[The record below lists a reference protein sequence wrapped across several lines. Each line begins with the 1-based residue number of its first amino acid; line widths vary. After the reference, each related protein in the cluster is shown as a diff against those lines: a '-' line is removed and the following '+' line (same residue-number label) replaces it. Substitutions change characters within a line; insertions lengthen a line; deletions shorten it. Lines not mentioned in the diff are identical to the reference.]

1 MIIFGDEMKYFGIVI
16 NETKDPDMAVTKRIR
31 TYLESRGAECT
42 AVKNAQELNNQVEC
56 VLVLGGDG
64 TMLQAAGGVAGK
76 NIPMIGVNLGTL
88 GFLVEIELENLEEE
102 DFQTAITFIQFLSD
116 TRKKKK
122 AADSKSIL
130 AEIQGMFQDN
140 TGWND
145 EESMIADM
153 AAFRKERMGL

>member
-1 MIIFGDEMKYFGIVI
+1 MS
-16 NETKDPDMAVTKRIR
+16 P
-31 TYLESRGAECT
+31 T
-42 AVKNAQELNNQVEC
+42 AVVVNR
-56 VLVLGGDG
+56 
-64 TMLQAAGGVAGK
+64 ML
-76 NIPMIGVNLGTL
+76 
-88 GFLVEIELENLEEE
+88 EDLEEE

-122 AADSKSIL
+122 AADSKSVL
-130 AEIQGMFQDN
+130 AEIQGMFQDD

>member
-1 MIIFGDEMKYFGIVI
+1 ML
-16 NETKDPDMAVTKRIR
+16 P
-31 TYLESRGAECT
+31 T
-42 AVKNAQELNNQVEC
+42 AVVVNK
-56 VLVLGGDG
+56 
-64 TMLQAAGGVAGK
+64 ML
-76 NIPMIGVNLGTL
+76 
-88 GFLVEIELENLEEE
+88 EDLEEE

-130 AEIQGMFQDN
+130 AEIQGMFQGD

>member
-1 MIIFGDEMKYFGIVI
+1 MSP
-16 NETKDPDMAVTKRIR
+16 TAVT
-31 TYLESRGAECT
+31 
-42 AVKNAQELNNQVEC
+42 
-56 VLVLGGDG
+56 
-64 TMLQAAGGVAGK
+64 
-76 NIPMIGVNLGTL
+76 VNRM
-88 GFLVEIELENLEEE
+88 LENLEEE

-130 AEIQGMFQDN
+130 AEIQGMFQGD

>member
-1 MIIFGDEMKYFGIVI
+1 ML
-16 NETKDPDMAVTKRIR
+16 P
-31 TYLESRGAECT
+31 T
-42 AVKNAQELNNQVEC
+42 AVVVNR
-56 VLVLGGDG
+56 
-64 TMLQAAGGVAGK
+64 ML
-76 NIPMIGVNLGTL
+76 
-88 GFLVEIELENLEEE
+88 EDLEEE

-130 AEIQGMFQDN
+130 AEIQGMFQGD

-153 AAFRKERMGL
+153 AAFRRERMGL

>member
-1 MIIFGDEMKYFGIVI
+1 MSP
-16 NETKDPDMAVTKRIR
+16 TAVT
-31 TYLESRGAECT
+31 
-42 AVKNAQELNNQVEC
+42 
-56 VLVLGGDG
+56 
-64 TMLQAAGGVAGK
+64 
-76 NIPMIGVNLGTL
+76 VNRM
-88 GFLVEIELENLEEE
+88 LENLEEE

-130 AEIQGMFQDN
+130 AEIQGMFQDD

>member
-1 MIIFGDEMKYFGIVI
+1 MS
-16 NETKDPDMAVTKRIR
+16 P
-31 TYLESRGAECT
+31 T
-42 AVKNAQELNNQVEC
+42 AVV
-56 VLVLGGDG
+56 
-64 TMLQAAGGVAGK
+64 
-76 NIPMIGVNLGTL
+76 VNRM
-88 GFLVEIELENLEEE
+88 LENLEEE

-130 AEIQGMFQDN
+130 AEIQGMFQGD

>member
-1 MIIFGDEMKYFGIVI
+1 ML
-16 NETKDPDMAVTKRIR
+16 P
-31 TYLESRGAECT
+31 T
-42 AVKNAQELNNQVEC
+42 AVV
-56 VLVLGGDG
+56 
-64 TMLQAAGGVAGK
+64 
-76 NIPMIGVNLGTL
+76 VNRM
-88 GFLVEIELENLEEE
+88 LENLEEE

-122 AADSKSIL
+122 AADSKNIL
-130 AEIQGMFQDN
+130 AEIQGMFQGD

>member
-1 MIIFGDEMKYFGIVI
+1 MSP
-16 NETKDPDMAVTKRIR
+16 TAVT
-31 TYLESRGAECT
+31 
-42 AVKNAQELNNQVEC
+42 
-56 VLVLGGDG
+56 
-64 TMLQAAGGVAGK
+64 
-76 NIPMIGVNLGTL
+76 VNRM
-88 GFLVEIELENLEEE
+88 LENLEEE
-102 DFQTAITFIQFLSD
+102 DFQTAITFIQFLAD

-130 AEIQGMFQDN
+130 AEIQGMFQGD

>member
-1 MIIFGDEMKYFGIVI
+1 ML
-16 NETKDPDMAVTKRIR
+16 P
-31 TYLESRGAECT
+31 T
-42 AVKNAQELNNQVEC
+42 AVVISR
-56 VLVLGGDG
+56 
-64 TMLQAAGGVAGK
+64 ML
-76 NIPMIGVNLGTL
+76 
-88 GFLVEIELENLEEE
+88 EDLEEE

-130 AEIQGMFQDN
+130 AEIQGMFQGD

>member
-1 MIIFGDEMKYFGIVI
+1 MS
-16 NETKDPDMAVTKRIR
+16 P
-31 TYLESRGAECT
+31 T
-42 AVKNAQELNNQVEC
+42 AVVVNK
-56 VLVLGGDG
+56 
-64 TMLQAAGGVAGK
+64 ML
-76 NIPMIGVNLGTL
+76 
-88 GFLVEIELENLEEE
+88 EDLEEE

-130 AEIQGMFQDN
+130 AEIQGMFQGD

>member
-1 MIIFGDEMKYFGIVI
+1 MS
-16 NETKDPDMAVTKRIR
+16 P
-31 TYLESRGAECT
+31 T
-42 AVKNAQELNNQVEC
+42 AVVVNR
-56 VLVLGGDG
+56 
-64 TMLQAAGGVAGK
+64 ML
-76 NIPMIGVNLGTL
+76 
-88 GFLVEIELENLEEE
+88 EDLEEE

-130 AEIQGMFQDN
+130 AEIQGMFQGD

>member
-1 MIIFGDEMKYFGIVI
+1 MS
-16 NETKDPDMAVTKRIR
+16 P
-31 TYLESRGAECT
+31 T
-42 AVKNAQELNNQVEC
+42 AVVVNR
-56 VLVLGGDG
+56 
-64 TMLQAAGGVAGK
+64 ML
-76 NIPMIGVNLGTL
+76 
-88 GFLVEIELENLEEE
+88 EDLEEE

-122 AADSKSIL
+122 AADSKNIL
-130 AEIQGMFQDN
+130 AEIQGMFKDD

>member
-1 MIIFGDEMKYFGIVI
+1 MS
-16 NETKDPDMAVTKRIR
+16 P
-31 TYLESRGAECT
+31 T
-42 AVKNAQELNNQVEC
+42 AVVVNR
-56 VLVLGGDG
+56 
-64 TMLQAAGGVAGK
+64 ML
-76 NIPMIGVNLGTL
+76 
-88 GFLVEIELENLEEE
+88 EDLEEE

-130 AEIQGMFQDN
+130 AEIQGMFKDD

>member
-1 MIIFGDEMKYFGIVI
+1 MSP
-16 NETKDPDMAVTKRIR
+16 TAVTVNRM
-31 TYLESRGAECT
+31 LE
-42 AVKNAQELNNQVEC
+42 
-56 VLVLGGDG
+56 D
-64 TMLQAAGGVAGK
+64 
-76 NIPMIGVNLGTL
+76 
-88 GFLVEIELENLEEE
+88 LEEE

-130 AEIQGMFQDN
+130 AEIQGMFQDD